1 MSHIEFLSET
11 FGVVGVFDYAL
22 GESPKYKLHSLRNW
36 HKVEDNM
43 LVDMKYGE
51 KIPLNNSVWLY
62 NAETNVL
69 QQINVNKVGVI
80 IATLPEVPRHWLQL
94 GETNMLR
101 ESVLKIMPRLEYAFK
116 RWIFEYKP
124 SFAWFLHRYS
134 QL

>member
-1 MSHIEFLSET
+1 
-11 FGVVGVFDYAL
+11 
-22 GESPKYKLHSLRNW
+22 
-36 HKVEDNM
+36 VEDNM

-69 QQINVNKVGVI
+69 QQINANKVGEI

-116 RWIFEYKP
+116 R
-124 SFAWFLHRYS
+124 
-134 QL
+134 